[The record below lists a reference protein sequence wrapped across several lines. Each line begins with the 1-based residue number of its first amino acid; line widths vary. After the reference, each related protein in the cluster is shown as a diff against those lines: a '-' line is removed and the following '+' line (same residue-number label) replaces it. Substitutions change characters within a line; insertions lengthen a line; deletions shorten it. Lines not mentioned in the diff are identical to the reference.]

1 MIAIAETDMML
12 LVGQVVE
19 THLNNEGIPLYVVTD
34 FGGNYIY
41 PVIQMSL
48 IGGVEGSFSCS
59 AVRNG
64 SRVIVARISQTYYI
78 LGSIADPEDAE
89 CFSADGIKTA
99 VDAEVSAGRYDRV
112 TPDVEQEREAYE
124 LNTDYSNVHLDE
136 CHLENDGNFINMSAV
151 HGLTLEGSPRVS
163 VQIPNDDLSIF
174 RVSAGGECNNRILNA
189 DPFLET
195 LFSYLRQMENKV
207 RALETYCVTL
217 QGALAA
223 LNVAPLTPVGAAA
236 STAAPQL
243 TTATNLPLA
252 EADAVQEQAVG
263 DINGKIQIP

>member
-1 MIAIAETDMML
+1 MFGKTEML

-19 THLNNEGIPLYVVTD
+19 THLNNEGLPMYVVAD

-64 SRVIVARISQTYYI
+64 SRVIVARISETYYI
-78 LGSIADPEDAE
+78 LGGIADSEDAE

-99 VDAEVSAGRYDRV
+99 IDAEVSAGKYDRV
-112 TPDVEQEREAYE
+112 SPDIEQEREVYE
-124 LNTDYSNVHLDE
+124 LNTDYTDVHLDE
-136 CHLENDGNFINMSAV
+136 CHLENDDNFINMSAV

-163 VQIPNDDLSIF
+163 VQIPDDDQSIF
-174 RVSAGGECNNRILNA
+174 RVSAGGNASNRVLNA
-189 DPFLET
+189 DPFLDK
-195 LFSYLRQMENKV
+195 LFAYIQQMEAKI
-207 RALETYCVTL
+207 RAIETYCITL

-243 TTATNLPLA
+243 GTVTSAQLDTAA
-252 EADAVQEQAVG
+252 SVKEQVIN
-263 DINGKIQIP
+263 DINGKILIP

>member
-1 MIAIAETDMML
+1 MFGQSDTML

-19 THLNNEGIPLYVVTD
+19 THLNNEGLPMYVVAD

-64 SRVIVARISQTYYI
+64 SRVIVARISETYYI
-78 LGSIADPEDAE
+78 LGSIADAEDAE

-99 VDAEVSAGRYDRV
+99 IDAEVSAGKYDRV
-112 TPDVEQEREAYE
+112 SPDIEQEREAYE

-136 CHLENDGNFINMSAV
+136 CHLENDDNFINMSAV

-163 VQIPNDDLSIF
+163 VQIPDDDQSIF
-174 RVSAGGECNNRILNA
+174 RVSAGGNASNRVLNA
-189 DPFLET
+189 DPFLNT
-195 LFSYLRQMENKV
+195 LFDYMQQMEAKV

-243 TTATNLPLA
+243 TTVTSAQL
-252 EADAVQEQAVG
+252 DAAASVKEQAIN